1 MPWTGSAPNQ
11 TFQRSDGTRNGT
23 QVWQEAEADGVD
35 IVSTDHDTHDQDL
48 GSAINAT
55 LKKDGGNQPSANLP
69 MGAFRHL
76 NVGDATAINQYLTVN
91 GAINGTH
98 RYVSIVGGTGDAIT
112 LTTGWAMTAYS
123 AGQQFSFIVG
133 TVNSGATTVN
143 VNGLGA
149 KAVVRLDG
157 TALQAGDLY
166 LGALALIEYDGTS
179 FQLINR
185 RVVEG
190 SGSGGAMTGAE
201 IEAALNVHLG
211 NEDWQ
216 DIATTQIIPAVDADG
231 RVTVPPT
238 SNHVSGAKFGM
249 AATADGRVLA
259 WGDVGAFAFNPVG
272 DAYGAFEL
280 SLPWDPATVSVEKI
294 YVGLNYALV
303 LTDEATENL
312 YAIGGNDDGQCGQ
325 GNTTAQTQLI
335 KVTGLTGVHID
346 SVVNEASR
354 GNTEKFWFALTS
366 TGAVYSCGY
375 SGAQHV
381 QGYNSTSDLTTPR
394 LMTQS
399 DGTTPLADI
408 VEISCDTAYAP
419 VWARDSSNRA
429 WRWGAG
435 TSGAHGDNSTTA
447 ITWPTLL
454 ETSPGSGTAR
464 TDIAQVVTTGSAVAT
479 GRAASWIRTTAGKIE
494 CAGNQLYG
502 IGDAA
507 TLANTNATTFQTA
520 AGAID
525 ALTVSALYAGGGEYY
540 NCVAITSTGQ
550 GYLVGYVA
558 SYGLLGDGGTTNL
571 NTFTIFFG
579 LPTSFAGNLTSAAIA
594 GGNSYTA
601 IYLEAT
607 ISGVKTLASIGY
619 DGYYATAK
627 NVAGTAAANQT
638 WGAVQGA
645 WGTLASWG
653 VFGGNQEYGLW
664 TLNSDGELRYCGR
677 NDQGQAGMRHAPGVM
692 ASIPILQRVD
702 LGVPRLL
709 KPPVN
714 RGAYSAVVEYSKQD
728 VVTQSGSS
736 WIYVNETAGSGN
748 APPTL
753 PTTSNSYWQLLA
765 AKGDTGITTD
775 LANDVNGNA
784 YSIFGVTNTYNDQTG
799 TTYTLQATDTGN
811 VLTFDNAADVTVTVP
826 ATLPVGFSC
835 TVIQLGAGQVIFTGG
850 ATINHVQGHDR
861 TFGQYAMA
869 ILAVY
874 ANSGGSAAVAC
885 LSGATDN

>member
-35 IVSTDHDTHDQDL
+35 IVSTDHDTHDQDI

-55 LKKDGGNQPSANLP
+55 LKKDGGNQPSDNLP
-69 MGAFRHL
+69 MGSFRHL

-133 TVNSGATTVN
+133 TINSGATTVN

-179 FQLINR
+179 FQLLNR

-190 SGSGGAMTGAE
+190 SGEGGAMTGAE
-201 IEAALNVHLG
+201 IEAALNIHLG
-211 NEDWQ
+211 SEDWQ
-216 DIATTQIIPAVDADG
+216 DVATTQILPAADTDG
-231 RVTVPPT
+231 RVTIKPT
-238 SNHVSGAKFGM
+238 VNGQGGLKFG
-249 AATADGRVLA
+249 ACGTADGRILV
-259 WGDVGAFAFNPVG
+259 WGDTASFAFNPVG
-272 DAYGAFEL
+272 DTEGAYEL
-280 SLPWDPATVSVEKI
+280 PLPWDTSTVSPEAI
-294 YVGLNYALV
+294 YLGSDYIIVQ
-303 LTDEATENL
+303 TDEATGNL
-312 YAIGGNDDGQCGQ
+312 YSMGKSDDGQAGH
-325 GNTTAQTQLI
+325 GGTTAITS
-335 KVTGLTGVHID
+335 LTKISALSAVHIEQ
-346 SVVNEASR
+346 VW
-354 GNTEKFWFALTS
+354 TERAVGEGGRFWFAITS
-366 TGAVYSCGY
+366 GGNLYGCGEGSNYTMGNGATTDLSTPAIVAD
-375 SGAQHV
+375 SGATALPNIAGLACCTETDPV
-381 QGYNSTSDLTTPR
+381 FAWTTDNK
-394 LMTQS
+394 L
-399 DGTTPLADI
+399 
-408 VEISCDTAYAP
+408 
-419 VWARDSSNRA
+419 
-429 WRWGAG
+429 WRWGSG
-435 TSGAHGDNSTTA
+435 SSGAHGNNNTTDLQY
-447 ITWPTLL
+447 PELL
-454 ETSPGSGTAR
+454 ETSPGSGTYR
-464 TDIAQVVTTGSAVAT
+464 TDISMAAVSGSDIVSNFSAAWIVTTAGLVQASGSEAYGIGTGVTTGSVNVFTTVA
-479 GRAASWIRTTAGKIE
+479 G
-494 CAGNQLYG
+494 
-502 IGDAA
+502 
-507 TLANTNATTFQTA
+507 TLATK
-520 AGAID
+520 
-525 ALTVSALYAGGGEYY
+525 TVTSITAGGGERPVV
-540 NCVAITSTGQ
+540 VAITDEG
-550 GYLVGYVA
+550 VGYVA
-558 SYGLLGDGGTTNL
+558 GRMTTALLGDGATTDL
-571 NTFTIFFG
+571 GTFTEFVD
-579 LPTSFAGNLTSAAIA
+579 LPANFDGNLTRAEVGGHYNSAQFIV
-594 GGNSYTA
+594 
-601 IYLEAT
+601 LEAT
-607 ISGVKTLASIGY
+607 ISGSKSLASIGY
-619 DGYYATAK
+619 DTYYNTAK
-627 NVAGTAAANQT
+627 NAAGTAAANQA
-638 WGAVQGA
+638 WGLVQGV
-645 WGTLASWG
+645 WGEISTWSIMGDKGETTLF
-653 VFGGNQEYGLW
+653 V
-664 TLNSDGELRYCGR
+664 LNNDGELRAAGR
-677 NDQGQAGMRHAPGVM
+677 NDQGQTGTGFNQSVM
-692 ASIPILQRVD
+692 ASVPTLQIVDTRLPRV
-702 LGVPRLL
+702 L
-709 KPPVN
+709 KPPTS

-736 WIYVNETAGSGN
+736 WVYVNETAGTGN

-850 ATINHVQGHDR
+850 ATINNVQGHDR
-861 TFGQYAMA
+861 TFGQYSMA